1 MASRLLLDTC
11 ALLWWFG
18 DPNRLSDTARKAIE
32 SSELLVSAV
41 SGYEIAL
48 KINLGKLELGMGLD
62 ALLAAVKAYPG
73 MRPLPVTLEHAA
85 LAGSLSLTHKDPF
98 DRMII
103 AQAKVEGV
111 NVVTPDAVYGEYGVG
126 VVW

>member
-18 DPNRLSDTARKAIE
+18 NPGKLSAAARQAIE
-32 SSELLVSAV
+32 ESDLLVSAV

-48 KINLGKLELGMGLD
+48 KINLGKLELSMDLGE
-62 ALLAAVKAYPG
+62 LLVAVKAYPG
-73 MRPLPVTLEHAA
+73 MRPLPVTMEHAA
-85 LAGSLSLTHKDPF
+85 MAGALPFTHKDPF
-98 DRMII
+98 DRII
-103 AQAKVEGV
+103 VAQAKVEGV
-111 NVVTPDAVYGEYGVG
+111 KIVTSDAVFEEYGVG

>member
-1 MASRLLLDTC
+1 MGSRLLLDTC

-73 MRPLPVTLEHAA
+73 MRPLHVTMEHAA
-85 LAGSLSLTHKDPF
+85 LAGSLPLAHKDPF

-103 AQAKVEGV
+103 AQAKVEGLK
-111 NVVTPDAVYGEYGVG
+111 VVTPDAVHGEYGVG